1 MAHKR
6 LCAKKILWV
15 MMTFSIWISTW
26 NVAHRPKYQARRKI
40 SPLTYFGRLKG
51 IKILKNDT
59 NLFQF
64 PGWTPKNINYIF
76 LSIFGFKHH
85 SLLKYISIWNTNY
98 QFSKDQMHIISCI
111 ERLCSSS
118 FIHRTVIELVNHGD
132 TWRTGK
138 GDTLSKN
145 MDTNVFAGY

>member
-1 MAHKR
+1 MCKAD
-6 LCAKKILWV
+6 I
-15 MMTFSIWISTW
+15 MSYDTFSFWISTW

-40 SPLTYFGRLKG
+40 SPLTYFGRLKE

-85 SLLKYISIWNTNY
+85 SLSWNILAFGNNNY
-98 QFSKDQMHIISCI
+98 QGPDAHYIMYW
-111 ERLCSSS
+111 
-118 FIHRTVIELVNHGD
+118 RTVFFLIHTQNCN
-132 TWRTGK
+132 W
-138 GDTLSKN
+138 KN
-145 MDTNVFAGY
+145 LIMVIHEEQKRGTHSPRIWILMSLLGTNS